1 MSQYTNVL
9 KRMADEF
16 AEEAI
21 PAVLRTA
28 ENEKEL
34 PMDVLSVLLDDYS
47 EKGNEWLAEF
57 CFLPLPNGAEGTA
70 YLSAAIT
77 ITEEMTPE
85 ESDMMAFFISR
96 FNHYA
101 PFGAFSVSEDG
112 TTLAYKLCTPIID
125 RGNEDELFDSFN
137 LLAGHA
143 LDFVDNFGSLLESI
157 IDGDV
162 TPEEALI
169 GFFHGDEE

>member
-9 KRMADEF
+9 KRMADLF
-16 AEEAI
+16 TEESI
-21 PAVLRTA
+21 PAILKTK
-28 ENEKEL
+28 EQEKDL
-34 PMDVLSVLLDDYS
+34 PMDLLSVLLDDYS

-57 CFLPLPNGAEGTA
+57 CFLPLQNGAEETA
-70 YLSAAIT
+70 YLSVAIT
-77 ITEEMTPE
+77 ITEELTPV
-85 ESDMMAFFISR
+85 ESDMVAFFISR
-96 FNHYA
+96 FNHYV

-112 TTLAYKLCTPIID
+112 TTLAYKLCTPVFD

-137 LLAGHA
+137 LVAGHA

-169 GFFHGDEE
+169 GFFHG